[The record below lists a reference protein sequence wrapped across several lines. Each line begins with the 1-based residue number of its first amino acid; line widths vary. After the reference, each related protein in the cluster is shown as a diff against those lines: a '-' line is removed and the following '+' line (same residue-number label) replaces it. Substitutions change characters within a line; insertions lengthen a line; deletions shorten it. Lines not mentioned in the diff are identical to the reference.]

1 MTLSRLTFTPRGAG
15 ALVASLVVLVIAFYS
30 TNVLVF
36 LVATFLLGVVLASLL
51 QFLYATRG
59 FGPEAFDVARVECS
73 SLVKVAGAGL
83 VSVRL
88 TSRLPTGFYAEVHDP
103 HSERLKVIEGSEHL
117 LTWWAPL
124 SSVALAYVVSPDL
137 RGLLDVGPTTVLAH
151 DPLGLAYKRAVFDDP
166 WSIEA
171 LVQPASTDVGHPARL
186 PSLVVGQTSLSARGA
201 GSDFRGLREYQPTDE
216 LRHIAWTRSGQGTMY
231 VREYERESQQDL
243 IVLVD
248 VGREMAMGSG
258 YENALE
264 LSVEAA
270 ARALRVAFDEGGRGG
285 LVLFADGVTK
295 FVPPGRGAG
304 HEFEV
309 FRALTGA
316 LVAPR
321 PSSLS
326 GALRF
331 LYPHLARA
339 TSLLAFSMPGD
350 DPAKL
355 SEAASG
361 LRPQGHRLYVLMPDV
376 EGMYPELPI
385 PTQQEAFEAILRP
398 EARRTKSVATALART
413 GASVGEFGRGGA
425 VDALVRVYARDRRG
439 PGWA

>member
-1 MTLSRLTFTPRGAG
+1 MPLSRLTFTPRGAG
-15 ALVASLVVLVIAFYS
+15 ALVGALAVLVVAFYS

-36 LVATFLLGVVLASLL
+36 LVAAFLVAVVLGSLL
-51 QFLYATRG
+51 SFVFATRG
-59 FGPEAFDVARVECS
+59 FGPDAFEVARVECS
-73 SLVKVAGAGL
+73 SLVKVSGAGL

-88 TSRLPTGFYAEVHDP
+88 TSRLPTGFYAEVYDP

-117 LTWWAPL
+117 VSWWPSHATL
-124 SSVALAYVVSPDL
+124 SVAYVVSPDL
-137 RGLLDVGPTTVLAH
+137 RGLLDVGPTVVLAH
-151 DPLGLAYKRAVFDDP
+151 DTLGLAYKRVTLDDP
-166 WSIEA
+166 WAIEA
-171 LVQPASTDVGHPARL
+171 LVQPPSIEVGHPVRL
-186 PSLVVGQTSLSARGA
+186 PSIVVGQTSLSARGA

-216 LRHIAWTRSGQGTMY
+216 LRHIAWTRSGQGTLF

-243 IVLVD
+243 IALVD

-264 LSVEAA
+264 SSVEAA
-270 ARALRVAFDEGGRGG
+270 ARALRAAFDEGGRGG
-285 LVLFADGVTK
+285 LLLFADGVTK
-295 FVPPGRGAG
+295 FVAPGRGSG

-321 PSSLS
+321 TSSLS

-331 LYPHLARA
+331 LLPQLSRP
-339 TSLLAFSMPGD
+339 TTLLVFSLPGD

-355 SEAASG
+355 AEAASG
-361 LRPQGHRLYVLMPDV
+361 LRAGGHRMYALVPDV
-376 EGMYPELPI
+376 EGMYPELPS
-385 PTQQEAFEAILRP
+385 PTQQEAFQAILQP
-398 EARRTKSVATALART
+398 ANRRTKAVANALART
-413 GASVGEFGRGGA
+413 GATVGQFGRAGA
-425 VDALVRVYARDRRG
+425 VEALVRLYARDRRG